1 MSEVL
6 ERNDHVTGIEVLE
19 RIDAL
24 KDSLTA
30 AAAEAEQLGRL
41 PEHTV
46 EDLQKTGVMK
56 MLQSRQYGGYESHP
70 AEFAEAVMKIASYN
84 SAAGWVAGVVGVHP
98 WQISGFN
105 ARTQEEI
112 WGTDPDTW
120 VSSPYAPLGVLEPVE
135 GGYRIKGR
143 IPFSSGGEACEW
155 AITGALLR
163 GEDGQM
169 QMRHIVLPRDD
180 YRFDQD
186 SWNVLGLRGTGSKDL
201 IVDDAFVPAHHVYD
215 PLDFEEGVNFDKVG
229 NTAALYRISFP
240 TIFSFAINSASQGIA
255 EGAIAAVVENA
266 RQRVD
271 ARGTRSAEDPYQL
284 AMIAECAADVR
295 AGRAVLLADAYR
307 IYDEAAATGTLSK
320 ETRAEVRANGV
331 RAIRRSADAIERVF
345 NYAGGRAL
353 QFDHPVNRALRDA
366 KTTLAHICNNQHP
379 IYQVWS
385 RVQLGTDD
393 GPMVAFW

>member
-6 ERNDHVTGIEVLE
+6 DRIQTSSVLD

-24 KDSLTA
+24 KDSLTSA
-30 AAAEAEQLGRL
+30 APEAEQLGRL
-41 PEHTV
+41 PERTV

-56 MLQSRQYGGYESHP
+56 MLQSKQYGGYESHP

-84 SAAGWVAGVVGVHP
+84 AAAGWVAGVVGVHP

-105 ARTQEEI
+105 AQTQQEI
-112 WGTDPDTW
+112 WGEDPDTL
-120 VSSPYAPLGVLEPVE
+120 VSSPYAPLGFLEPVE

-163 GEDGQM
+163 QEDGQVGL
-169 QMRHIVLPRDD
+169 RNIVLPRDA
-180 YRFDQD
+180 YWFDQD

-201 IVDDAFVPAHHVYD
+201 VVDDAFVPAHRVYD
-215 PLDFEEGVNFDKVG
+215 PLDFEHGVNFAKVG
-229 NTAALYRISFP
+229 NDSTLFKLPFP
-240 TIFSFAINSASQGIA
+240 VIFSFAINSASQGIA
-255 EGAIAAVVENA
+255 EGAMQAVMDNA
-266 RQRVD
+266 QQRVD
-271 ARGTRSAEDPYQL
+271 ARGTRTADDPFQL

-295 AGRAVLLADAYR
+295 AGRAVLLADAHR
-307 IYDEAAATGTLSK
+307 MYDEAAATGTLSDK
-320 ETRAEVRANGV
+320 TRTEIRANGV
-331 RAIRRSADAIERVF
+331 CAIRRSADAIERVF

-353 QFDHPVNRALRDA
+353 QSDSPINRALRDT

-379 IYQVWS
+379 IYQAWS
-385 RVQLGTDD
+385 RVQLGTED
-393 GPMVAFW
+393 GPKVAFW